1 MPSSTAAAVSRA
13 LSLGVERVNVTIS
26 PASRATYVLHA
37 QRGAVLFIPDT
48 DFNIACT
55 TLISAFFRRTPI
67 GAQGDPIPIH
77 HLIIIPQTIHISAR
91 CHLLPSS
98 KENVK
103 PHKVSLR
110 ATHHF
115 FVLGFW
121 ARLHGVHLIDWGIW
135 LAGRGSSSAF
145 DLWSTWPLIFPPVR
159 AGHISSAAASRRA
172 EHPAT
177 VVRHQSRPRVKKPE
191 PTQLTLLAPRLQ
203 RDLIV
208 RSDSCMVELET
219 HMHGLCSFFELAGAR
234 ALGRPKEMA
243 FFGNT
248 WFWFFFWLVLGK
260 DREVGKR
267 TGVAYRACLVFLL
280 CRPGLILLLF
290 LAALPPRGG
299 ETGVVVVCSS
309 PFSFSLSVNNTCT
322 TCLENSEDTMLYSGL
337 QERGCWAGSR

>member
-1 MPSSTAAAVSRA
+1 MRHTASSRSGQRDAPSQYDPTGPICRHQ
-13 LSLGVERVNVTIS
+13 LQQPSLERSPLGAQRVNVTIS

-55 TLISAFFRRTPI
+55 TLISAFFRHSPI
-67 GAQGDPIPIH
+67 GAQGGPIPIH

-103 PHKVSLR
+103 PHKVSFR
-110 ATHHF
+110 ATHPF

-135 LAGRGSSSAF
+135 LAWRGSSSAF

-177 VVRHQSRPRVKKPE
+177 VVRHQSCPRVKKPE
-191 PTQLTLLAPRLQ
+191 PTQLTLLAPRPH

-208 RSDSCMVELET
+208 GSDSCMVELET
-219 HMHGLCSFFELAGAR
+219 HMHGLYSFF
-234 ALGRPKEMA
+234 
-243 FFGNT
+243 
-248 WFWFFFWLVLGK
+248 
-260 DREVGKR
+260 
-267 TGVAYRACLVFLL
+267 
-280 CRPGLILLLF
+280 
-290 LAALPPRGG
+290 
-299 ETGVVVVCSS
+299 
-309 PFSFSLSVNNTCT
+309 
-322 TCLENSEDTMLYSGL
+322 
-337 QERGCWAGSR
+337 